1 MIDTY
6 FWNSVTIS
14 SKLNSLAATHDSTD
28 IRNLSSLSPCNDRQ
42 GSNFISFC
50 SSSIIKSLL
59 RVFDFISTWGS
70 TLAFLAHCPF
80 TSFRSHMLNIL
91 SCNSQTS
98 PDRKANWNHESY
110 FLNPSDLVLAS
121 KTIPTSTRHCQRRF
135 VVWDHIFVMHRGT
148 RDEKIWFAQYKTY
161 FVYNH
166 YHYYGPK
173 LKTLPFHGLDRCR
186 LCIWHTWNMGLE
198 QYFFHNLSLG
208 FNWMWSSNNDNGG
221 ALVRIHHY

>member
-70 TLAFLAHCPF
+70 TLAFFVRFPF
-80 TSFRSHMLNIL
+80 TSFRSHMLKIL
-91 SCNSQTS
+91 WCNSHTS
-98 PDRKANWNHESY
+98 SSLKANWNHESY
-110 FLNPSDLVLAS
+110 FLNPLDLMLS
-121 KTIPTSTRHCQRRF
+121 LTTIFTSSRHCRRRF
-135 VVWDHIFVMHRGT
+135 G
-148 RDEKIWFAQYKTY
+148 
-161 FVYNH
+161 
-166 YHYYGPK
+166 
-173 LKTLPFHGLDRCR
+173 C
-186 LCIWHTWNMGLE
+186 
-198 QYFFHNLSLG
+198 SLG
-208 FNWMWSSNNDNGG
+208 PYFCNASRYSWWKNLIRSIQDIFC
-221 ALVRIHHY
+221 L